1 MRSSRGSLGRT
12 ATVLVHSTVL
22 DVRSNVVCHFSNLVP
37 STRVR
42 GDLVINYTQ
51 TSDQEGV
58 EWSKGALC
66 VIYVRVKRRLSS
78 LMAWREGA

>member
-1 MRSSRGSLGRT
+1 MRNSCGSVGRT

-22 DVRSNVVCHFSNLVP
+22 DVRNNVVCNFSNLVS

-42 GDLVINYTQ
+42 GDLVINCTQ

-66 VIYVRVKRRLSS
+66 VI
-78 LMAWREGA
+78 